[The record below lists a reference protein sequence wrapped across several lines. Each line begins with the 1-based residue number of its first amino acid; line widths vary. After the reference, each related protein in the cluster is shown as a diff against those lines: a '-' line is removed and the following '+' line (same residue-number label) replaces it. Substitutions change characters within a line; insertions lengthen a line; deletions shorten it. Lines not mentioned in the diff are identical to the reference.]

1 MTKPIKG
8 PVVLAP
14 LEPQSIWSPPNTP
27 VTTSPVTQTPVNN
40 TTPVANTAL
49 APVTNTFQQQQF
61 SALQPQQQ
69 QPINNFNGFSPT
81 PIPLQNPGRPTT
93 AGATAP
99 VGPMQTAPQA
109 FVSPP
114 IAPNSIIREQR
125 APIQTN
131 PSPIQTNPSPIQ
143 TSPTKASPAQ
153 QIRDSFNSIKETFQ
167 IQKKD
172 SAQSLQSNDNDF
184 IPKAPLIQNVQT
196 ATAPQAQTPS
206 QPEKI
211 HKASTIA
218 SEVALADFG
227 KSPSQQLIK
236 QAGFVEPTTTPVTK
250 QDDFSVPFEA
260 GKVVAIVGGEPIF
273 VGDMLFEVNQ
283 IVERFIGKASEEVKQ
298 RERQKLIPKI
308 LPKFIESR
316 LLYQGMLTQ
325 LPEGVEVE
333 NVIAQAAKEFD
344 AKAMPGMMK
353 AAGVES
359 VTDFDAYLRSLGSS
373 LRNMRETWGR
383 DQMTKY
389 FLVQK
394 IGNDTDV
401 TREEMLQNYR
411 ENIDSYNLDAKA
423 RWEQIMIRFDK
434 SDSKET
440 ARAEIERLSNQ
451 IIHGANLAAVAKK
464 SSHGFLASEGG
475 QQNWTSKDSLV
486 LKEIDEAI
494 FTLPRGA
501 LSNIIET
508 KDGFHIVRVL
518 ERNDA
523 GRTPFVDAQVD
534 IKNKIIG
541 ERRKAAYDKY
551 LAELRERIPVEYMI
565 NDESIA
571 RLNGQQDR
579 R

>member
-1 MTKPIKG
+1 MKSFGRFPTFRICLLGLVALSALVSCRHSFGATLQNRNVIETPDPYFSSALQPIEIPAKPIQTPTIQTPVNPPQISRSYNFQPAAVSAMPNSVRSPVAPAPTRVASRTTVTPSPTTPNMTKPIKG

-69 QPINNFNGFSPT
+69 QPINGFSPA

-93 AGATAP
+93 SGATAP

-125 APIQTN
+125 A
-131 PSPIQTNPSPIQ
+131 PIQTNPSPIQ

-227 KSPSQQLIK
+227 ESPSQQLIK

-260 GKVVAIVGGEPIF
+260 V
-273 VGDMLFEVNQ
+273 
-283 IVERFIGKASEEVKQ
+283 
-298 RERQKLIPKI
+298 
-308 LPKFIESR
+308 
-316 LLYQGMLTQ
+316 
-325 LPEGVEVE
+325 
-333 NVIAQAAKEFD
+333 
-344 AKAMPGMMK
+344 
-353 AAGVES
+353 
-359 VTDFDAYLRSLGSS
+359 
-373 LRNMRETWGR
+373 
-383 DQMTKY
+383 
-389 FLVQK
+389 
-394 IGNDTDV
+394 
-401 TREEMLQNYR
+401 
-411 ENIDSYNLDAKA
+411 SYTHL
-423 RWEQIMIRFDK
+423 
-434 SDSKET
+434 
-440 ARAEIERLSNQ
+440 
-451 IIHGANLAAVAKK
+451 
-464 SSHGFLASEGG
+464 
-475 QQNWTSKDSLV
+475 
-486 LKEIDEAI
+486 
-494 FTLPRGA
+494 TLP
-501 LSNIIET
+501 T
-508 KDGFHIVRVL
+508 K
-518 ERNDA
+518 A
-523 GRTPFVDAQVD
+523 
-534 IKNKIIG
+534 
-541 ERRKAAYDKY
+541 
-551 LAELRERIPVEYMI
+551 
-565 NDESIA
+565 
-571 RLNGQQDR
+571 
-579 R
+579 